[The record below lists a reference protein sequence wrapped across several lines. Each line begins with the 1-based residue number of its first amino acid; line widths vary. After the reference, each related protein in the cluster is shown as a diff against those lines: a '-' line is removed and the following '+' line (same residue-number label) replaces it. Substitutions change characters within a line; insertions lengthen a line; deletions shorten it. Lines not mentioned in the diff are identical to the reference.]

1 MSGITVVEGA
11 VNPESGVRIGII
23 AGRFNSFI
31 VEPLERGC
39 VETLRR
45 HGLPEAA
52 ITIVRVPGAYEMP
65 VVARKMAGSGKF
77 DAVIALGAVI
87 RGATAHF
94 EYVAGSC
101 ASGLAGVATET
112 GVPVIFGV
120 LTVDTIEQA
129 IDRAGA
135 KSGNKGAEAA
145 VTAIEM
151 VSLLR
156 SL

>member
-1 MSGITVVEGA
+1 MSSISIIEGA
-11 VNPESGVRIGII
+11 VTPQPGVRVGII

-45 HGLPEAA
+45 HGLPESA

-65 VVARKMAGSGKF
+65 VVARKMALSGNF

-101 ASGLAGVATET
+101 ASGLAGVATDT

-156 SL
+156 QL

>member
-1 MSGITVVEGA
+1 MSSITVIEGA
-11 VNPESGVRIGII
+11 VNPGSGVRIGII

-39 VETLRR
+39 VDTLRR
-45 HGLPEAA
+45 HGLPETA

-65 VVARKMAGSGKF
+65 VVARKMASSGNY

-101 ASGLAGVATET
+101 ASGLAGVATDT

-135 KSGNKGAEAA
+135 KAGNKGSEAA

-151 VSLLR
+151 VTLLR

>member
-11 VNPESGVRIGII
+11 VNPAPGVRIGII
-23 AGRFNSFI
+23 AARFNSFI

-39 VETLRR
+39 LETLRR
-45 HGLPEAA
+45 HGLPDEAV
-52 ITIVRVPGAYEMP
+52 TVVRVPGAFEMP
-65 VVARKMAGSGKF
+65 VVAQKMAASGKYH
-77 DAVIALGAVI
+77 AVIALGAVI

-101 ASGLAGVATET
+101 ASGLAGVATAT

-135 KSGNKGAEAA
+135 KAGNKGSEAA

-151 VSLLR
+151 VSLLQ

>member
-1 MSGITVVEGA
+1 MSSIKTIEGA
-11 VNPESGVRIGII
+11 VTPEPDVRIGII

-45 HGLPEAA
+45 HGLSESS
-52 ITIVRVPGAYEMP
+52 ISIVRVPGAYEMP
-65 VVARKMAGSGKF
+65 VVARKMALSGKF

-101 ASGLAGVATET
+101 ASGLTSVATDT

-135 KSGNKGAEAA
+135 KSGNKGSEAA

-151 VSLLR
+151 VSLLKQ
-156 SL
+156 L

>member
-45 HGLPEAA
+45 HGLPESA

-65 VVARKMAGSGKF
+65 VVAKKMAASGKF

-101 ASGLAGVATET
+101 ASGLAGVAIET

>member
-1 MSGITVVEGA
+1 
-11 VNPESGVRIGII
+11 
-23 AGRFNSFI
+23 
-31 VEPLERGC
+31 
-39 VETLRR
+39 
-45 HGLPEAA
+45 
-52 ITIVRVPGAYEMP
+52 
-65 VVARKMAGSGKF
+65 VVARKMASSGNF

-120 LTVDTIEQA
+120 LTVDTLEQA
-129 IDRAGA
+129 IDRAGG
-135 KSGNKGAEAA
+135 KIGNKGSEAA
-145 VTAIEM
+145 ATAIEM

-156 SL
+156 AL